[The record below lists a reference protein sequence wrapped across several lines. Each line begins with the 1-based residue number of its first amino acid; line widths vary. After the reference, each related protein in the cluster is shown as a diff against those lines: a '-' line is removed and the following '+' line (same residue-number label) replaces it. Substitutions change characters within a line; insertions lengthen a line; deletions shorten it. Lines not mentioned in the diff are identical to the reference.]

1 MFRST
6 LSTALPTALALAV
19 LAASGCSELN
29 TEDDDTASGSG
40 AGGDA
45 TLAGK
50 AADGYLAGARVC
62 LDLNSNNACDDGEP
76 STTTSAGG
84 SYTLENVTQE
94 QIDNS
99 PIVVEIIVGETIDED
114 EPGVAIEKTY
124 TLTAPAGSAF
134 VSPLTT
140 MVQNEIKENGL
151 SPEAAK
157 ASIQSKLGTEIDPTA
172 DYVAGSDDETNGEEF
187 RRLHKVAQVTRAVIQ
202 QNIEL
207 VDAVLED
214 SGVSMEDLTA
224 LIVEQVLNAMDD
236 IRTAIDN
243 AGDNFNADGVAG
255 SEDLNGARLDPT
267 TVEDDLQARE
277 DRKAATAANLG
288 SLVSTGEGLNFFEGY
303 EDFDGMMYG
312 YGNVKADSE
321 GTINVTFFG
330 YNPESETWVTESD
343 DGDTEQECILTDGS
357 WQCVADNDEV
367 ISVSG
372 DNIRIL
378 RGGLSNAE
386 EIIAGSEVSL
396 TGKRISTYL
405 RHAYHPVIDPA
416 AVFEGDAKGYQ
427 LTITRTNDIY
437 SIWKDSVA
445 SVSECWNGDFNEGNT
460 WAPTDVWC
468 NNVFVHT
475 GDGNWETDGDAAT
488 ALSQLVSAS
497 AASNPTSRADVGGV
511 NIYGDEREWTVE
523 LVTGGTA
530 NIYTAG
536 YNSTGTAEEIRK
548 IASTTW
554 AQTTVGGKEIL
565 TVNLPADIAFQGGYD
580 EGRKPIFTV
589 IDGYV
594 RQGDMIPAGT
604 SRDRQWVFNG
614 AGRDQIKAAFDYSLL
629 EPLAGCELE
638 EQSEATL
645 GDFTSAASACSATAF
660 VNADVAGKA
669 FFVGDG
675 AFNFTADGNGLFKGE
690 IGDGVYGSL
699 PFTWELNGS
708 SGHIVMNAQ
717 TTFEGTTVYMRM
729 TLAKVAINARQISL
743 VTFAQEDTD
752 SSTLPDS
759 SGEVRADVWGIR

>member
-172 DYVAGSDDETNGEEF
+172 DYVAGSDDEANGEEF

-207 VDAVLED
+207 VGAVLED

-255 SEDLNGARLDPT
+255 SEDLNGARLDPST
-267 TVEDDLQARE
+267 IEDDLQARRELRAASVANLYDLLFTGGGINIFDGEVNEEYSSFDHRTIQAIDGSEIAIRHHTYSDE
-277 DRKAATAANLG
+277 DAAWLVEFDENDESDQKCLLANSEWQCFSEDADSISVEEGYMYLRPGGLSSAQTIISAVEVNLEGKRMRTFLPPVYQLAIDPTSEFGTAATAYQLTLNQPDDIYNVYKSAE
-288 SLVSTGEGLNFFEGY
+288 STSSECWEGY
-303 EDFDGMMYG
+303 ETDHVNWAY
-312 YGNVKADSE
+312 
-321 GTINVTFFG
+321 T
-330 YNPESETWVTESD
+330 D
-343 DGDTEQECILTDGS
+343 D
-357 WQCVADNDEV
+357 
-367 ISVSG
+367 
-372 DNIRIL
+372 
-378 RGGLSNAE
+378 
-386 EIIAGSEVSL
+386 
-396 TGKRISTYL
+396 
-405 RHAYHPVIDPA
+405 
-416 AVFEGDAKGYQ
+416 
-427 LTITRTNDIY
+427 
-437 SIWKDSVA
+437 
-445 SVSECWNGDFNEGNT
+445 
-460 WAPTDVWC
+460 WC

-475 GDGNWETDGDAAT
+475 GDGKETT
-488 ALSQLVSAS
+488 
-497 AASNPTSRADVGGV
+497 
-511 NIYGDEREWTVE
+511 
-523 LVTGGTA
+523 
-530 NIYTAG
+530 
-536 YNSTGTAEEIRK
+536 
-548 IASTTW
+548 
-554 AQTTVGGKEIL
+554 
-565 TVNLPADIAFQGGYD
+565 
-580 EGRKPIFTV
+580 
-589 IDGYV
+589 
-594 RQGDMIPAGT
+594 
-604 SRDRQWVFNG
+604 
-614 AGRDQIKAAFDYSLL
+614 
-629 EPLAGCELE
+629 
-638 EQSEATL
+638 
-645 GDFTSAASACSATAF
+645 
-660 VNADVAGKA
+660 
-669 FFVGDG
+669 
-675 AFNFTADGNGLFKGE
+675 
-690 IGDGVYGSL
+690 
-699 PFTWELNGS
+699 
-708 SGHIVMNAQ
+708 
-717 TTFEGTTVYMRM
+717 
-729 TLAKVAINARQISL
+729 
-743 VTFAQEDTD
+743 
-752 SSTLPDS
+752 
-759 SGEVRADVWGIR
+759 